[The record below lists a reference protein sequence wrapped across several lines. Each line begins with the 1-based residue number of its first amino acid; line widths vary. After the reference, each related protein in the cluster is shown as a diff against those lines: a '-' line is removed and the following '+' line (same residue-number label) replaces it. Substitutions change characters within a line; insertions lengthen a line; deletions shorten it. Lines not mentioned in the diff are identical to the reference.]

1 MSGAHV
7 ELNRNA
13 PPGPD
18 KEFLIRGNPDQIQ
31 HAMHLINE
39 KVAVPPRGQEGPGGG
54 RGGHHGGPG
63 GPGQYM
69 NCYSDLYFISSR
81 SYLVMCLCYLQ
92 YFFHCCKLNNLYK

>member
-63 GPGQYM
+63 GPGQVIFG
-69 NCYSDLYFISSR
+69 NV
-81 SYLVMCLCYLQ
+81 LVLFAV
-92 YFFHCCKLNNLYK
+92 FFYCCKLNNLYK